1 MAPKIYMA
9 PKIKGRLKEAEKAEK
24 AEKAISE
31 RRQGNQIR
39 KHFLMTYKKIK
50 QAAEAEQAEK
60 AAAWMAVAQKAVDKG
75 AAEIAA
81 EEAAVDAQ
89 TQTLEWEF
97 MLQAADAKSEEAW
110 KRFEA
115 QVHEA
120 EEFHRRYPGIPVYII
135 MRAQESLN
143 RSKEARLM
151 RAQD

>member
-81 EEAAVDAQ
+81 EKAAVDAQ
-89 TQTLEWEF
+89 SQVEWRL
-97 MLQAADAKSEEAW
+97 MLQAADAKSEEDW